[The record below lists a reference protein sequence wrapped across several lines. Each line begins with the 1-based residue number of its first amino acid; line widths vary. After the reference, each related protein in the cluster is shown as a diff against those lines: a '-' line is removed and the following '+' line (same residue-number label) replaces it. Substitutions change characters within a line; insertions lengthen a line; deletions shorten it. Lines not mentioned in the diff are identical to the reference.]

1 MCRAGAG
8 GLAQCLGLQL
18 QEFLPPPP
26 SEKTAEQEGPEESD
40 HDMGFGLLTK
50 PLL

>member
-1 MCRAGAG
+1 MCRAGVG
-8 GLAQCLGLQL
+8 ELAQCLGLQL
-18 QEFLPPPP
+18 QEFPLPPT
-26 SEKTAEQEGPEESD
+26 SEKTAEKEGPEESD